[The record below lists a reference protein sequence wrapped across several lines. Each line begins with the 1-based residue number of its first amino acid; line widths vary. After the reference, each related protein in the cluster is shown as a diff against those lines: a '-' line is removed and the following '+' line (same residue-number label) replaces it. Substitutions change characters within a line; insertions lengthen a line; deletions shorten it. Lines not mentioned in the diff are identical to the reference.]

1 MEGLQAMTRE
11 QPLGNDASQAP
22 LSRRILLADDDAAS
36 REGLRSLLL
45 AWGYEVETAEDGRTA
60 LDKVGAVHPCVVITD
75 VVMPAMS
82 GLELL
87 DAVRRE
93 EPAIPVIVMTGHG
106 TLETRRRATAQ
117 GAFAYLPKPVDAAR
131 LRSILSRAFH
141 TTWGQS

>member
-1 MEGLQAMTRE
+1 MEGLQAMMRE
-11 QPLGNDASQAP
+11 RPLGSGP
-22 LSRRILLADDDAAS
+22 SREPMSRRILLADDDPAS
-36 REGLRSLLL
+36 LEGLRSLLV
-45 AWGYEVETAEDGRTA
+45 AWGYEVETAGDGRTA
-60 LDKVGAVHPCVVITD
+60 LDKVGVVHPSVVITD

-131 LRSILSRAFH
+131 LRSVLTRAFH
-141 TTWGQS
+141 ST